1 MKKFYHLKFSVILYL
16 KFNKNYLNVSQK
28 KVIIL
33 LFKKIQILKKMNK
46 FKIMPKIK
54 SKLILNQIIFN
65 KKTMIKILK
74 EINNKLNLVKKY

>member
-46 FKIMPKIK
+46 FKIMPKTK

-65 KKTMIKILK
+65 KKIMIKILK